1 MYLLRA
7 ARKSYV
13 KIQTIFNI
21 KNKLAK
27 LPIDY
32 SSQLASD
39 LIKSRLVDDK
49 SCMICRFG
57 SGELTAINI
66 HLNISTLNYSSVVG
80 KSLDYILGKSPEF
93 WWNKGV
99 KEGMRNNAGFFPVT
113 DQSLEK
119 FSSRM
124 LEDIKNIDILGSWLD
139 WEVNISHLLQN
150 ALIVKLTD
158 LEPYY
163 HLNPWTEALKDKK
176 VLVIHPF
183 EQSIQQQYKKRD
195 LLFKDQRI
203 LPEFELITFK
213 PVQSIANND
222 VEFETW
228 FDALDWMCKQ
238 INNIQFDIAII
249 GAGAYGLPLAS
260 YIKTIGKKAI
270 HLGGATQILFGIK
283 GKRWDDSEFFQ
294 DLYNPYWI
302 RPLPSET
309 PNNFQ
314 RVEGGCYW

>member
-7 ARKSYV
+7 ARKSYL
-13 KIQTIFNI
+13 KIQKVFNI
-21 KNKLAK
+21 KNELTK

-32 SSQLASD
+32 SNQLASD
-39 LIKSRLVDDK
+39 LIKSRLIDNNP
-49 SCMICRFG
+49 CMICRFG
-57 SGELTAINI
+57 NIELEAVNI
-66 HLNISTLNYSSVVG
+66 HLNVSTLNYISVLE
-80 KSLDYILGKSPEF
+80 KSLNYILGKSPEF
-93 WWNKGV
+93 WWNKNI
-99 KEGMRNNAGFFPVT
+99 KEVMRNNAGFFPVT
-113 DQSLEK
+113 DQSLEN
-119 FSSRM
+119 FGYRM
-124 LEDIKNIDILGSWLD
+124 LEDIKNIDILGSWLNL
-139 WEVNISHLLQN
+139 EVNISHLLRD
-150 ALIVKLTD
+150 ALIVKLAD

-163 HLNPWTEALKDKK
+163 HFNPWTEALKDKK

-183 EQSIQQQYKKRD
+183 EQSIQQQYKKRV

-203 LPEFELITFK
+203 LPEFELTTFK
-213 PVQSIANND
+213 PVQSIANNN

-260 YIKTIGKKAI
+260 YIKNMGKKAI

-283 GKRWDDSEFFQ
+283 GKRWDDREFFQ
-294 DLYNPYWI
+294 NLYNPYWT

-314 RVEGGCYW
+314 CVEGGCYW